1 MVKIDLITG
10 FLGSGKTTFI
20 RNYVKYLESQGERI
34 CIVENDHGS
43 INVDLLLLNDLKSP
57 NVNIEMVACA
67 CGKDKSSHLRRY
79 RSKLITIAMLGYT
92 RVIVEPSGI
101 YDVDEFFDSL
111 YEPPLDNFY
120 SVSNVITIVDATLD
134 DNLSSDSNYILG
146 SQISFAGA
154 VLLSKTQE
162 LDNKEEGIKK
172 VTTHVK
178 KALTDIHCPKVLENV
193 LITKDWNEFTNEDF
207 EKIRNCGYEHSSFV
221 KMPVV
226 KENEYKSYFFYN
238 FKCSKDEFI
247 NIVKKM
253 FDDESAGNILR
264 IKGFVQGDGEK
275 WVEVNATKKEL
286 KVNEL
291 ITEGQEVI
299 IVIGEK
305 MNKDVIVSY
314 FPGSVHV

>member
-10 FLGSGKTTFI
+10 FLGSGKTNFI
-20 RNYVKYLESQGERI
+20 RKYVKYLESQGERI
-34 CIVENDHGS
+34 CIIENDHGS

-57 NVNIEMVACA
+57 KVDIEMVACA

-79 RSKLITIAMLGYT
+79 RSKLITVAMLGYN

-111 YEPPLDNFY
+111 YEAPLDTFY
-120 SVSNVITIVDATLD
+120 TIGNVITIVDATLD
-134 DNLSSDSNYILG
+134 DNLSKDSNYILG

-154 VLLSKTQE
+154 VLLSRVQE
-162 LDNKEEGIKK
+162 LENREEGVKK
-172 VTTHVK
+172 VTAHVK
-178 KALTDIHCPKVLENV
+178 QALTDIHCPKNLDNV
-193 LITKDWNEFTNEDF
+193 LISKVWDEFTNEDL
-207 EKIRNCGYEHSSFV
+207 EKLRNCGYERSSFE
-221 KMPVV
+221 KMPVIR
-226 KENEYKSYFFYN
+226 ENEYKSYFFYR
-238 FKCSKDEFI
+238 FKSSKEEFI

-253 FDDESAGNILR
+253 FADESAGNIIR
-264 IKGFVQGDGEK
+264 IKGLVQAGDK
-275 WVEVNATKKEL
+275 WVEVNATRREI

-291 ITEGQEVI
+291 VTDGQEVI

-314 FPGSVHV
+314 FPGSTHV